1 MLLRLLLL
9 FTIVPFVELIL
20 LLWIADQTSWIFTV
34 ALVIF
39 TGVVG
44 AALARREGLRCIRD
58 VRQRLNRGE
67 VPAGSLVDAL
77 LIFIAG
83 ALLVT
88 PGVLTDLAGFS
99 LLAPPVRRRIKRYV
113 TERIR
118 ARLRVVSPFSDGQ
131 ARGEQE
137 RGGDRILDVRIVD
150 VESRE
155 PQGEKGDGGEKAE
168 KTQDGRRM

>member
-1 MLLRLLLL
+1 VLLRLLLL
-9 FTIVPFVELIL
+9 FTLVPFLELIL
-20 LLWIADQTSWIFTV
+20 LLWIAEQTNWIFTV

-39 TGVVG
+39 TGVLG
-44 AALARREGLRCIRD
+44 AALARHEGLRCLRE

-99 LLAPPVRRRIKRYV
+99 LLVPPVRQVIKRYV
-113 TERIR
+113 TERLR
-118 ARLRVVSPFSDGQ
+118 ARLRVVSPFPDGQ
-131 ARGEQE
+131 ARGEQD

-155 PQGEKGDGGEKAE
+155 PQGEKGDGRERAE
-168 KTQDGRRM
+168 KTQDGSTM